1 MGGFDIMIFA
11 AIYGTLTFGVYMFID
26 LIAKFDGKVTHLI
39 DRNKELAIMVADLTA
54 ENEKLI
60 REKQTPENFS
70 LFKENAELM
79 VRCEMLTQE
88 LDRVNGHRLRRTPS
102 SAQEPQMLTRSYTLA
117 RPETQYGF
125 NSVDEE

>member
-1 MGGFDIMIFA
+1 MIFA
-11 AIYGTLTFGVYMFID
+11 VIYGTLSFGVYMFID
-26 LIAKFDGKVTHLI
+26 LIAKFDDKVTHLI

-60 REKQTPENFS
+60 SEKQTPENLS

-88 LDRVNGHRLRRTPS
+88 LERTSGPRLRRTPS
-102 SAQEPQMLTRSYTLA
+102 STQEPQMLTRSYTLA